1 MTKYARNKALL
12 VKLEA
17 TYGEDAAPTGAANAM
32 QAGNFNFEPLLGTDV
47 SRDLILP
54 YMGHQGV
61 ILTGNYAR
69 LAFDVE
75 VAGSGAAG
83 TVPAWGVLMRACG
96 MAEVI
101 TAATDVKYTPVSR
114 DFEAASIYFVNDGI
128 KHVLLGARGT
138 WKLSM
143 QPSQI
148 ARFSYTLTGLLG
160 TITDDANPVIDLTK
174 FIKPVPV
181 SKANTTFS
189 LLGYAGA
196 CEAFS
201 FDLAGDIQPRLL
213 INEESIEYTDRQ
225 MTGEA
230 TMAATS
236 LATVDWFG
244 KALSHETGVLAAQ
257 HGKAAGNIVQFDA
270 PRVQIGRTT
279 YEENQKILNNKM
291 PMMLLPSAGNDEF
304 TITVK

>member
-12 VKLEA
+12 VKPE
-17 TYGEDAAPTGAANAM
+17 TVYGTDVVPTGAANAI
-32 QAGNFNFEPLLGTDV
+32 QASNFNFEPLLGTDV

-69 LAFDVE
+69 VGFDVE

-83 TVPAWGVLMRACG
+83 TAPAWGVPMRACG

-101 TAATDVKYTPVSR
+101 TAGADVKYTPISGG
-114 DFEAASIYFVNDGI
+114 FESASIYFVNDGI

-138 WKLSM
+138 WKLDM
-143 QPSQI
+143 QPNQI
-148 ARFSYTLTGLLG
+148 ARFSFTLTGLLG
-160 TITDDANPVIDLTK
+160 TITDAANPAIDTTK

-201 FDLAGDIQPRLL
+201 FDLAADIQPRLL

-230 TMAATS
+230 TMATTS
-236 LATVDWFG
+236 LATVDWFA
-244 KALSHETGVLAAQ
+244 KAQAHDIGVMAAQ
-257 HGKAAGNIVQFDA
+257 HGTVAGNIVQFDA
-270 PRVQIGRTT
+270 ARVQIGRTT
-279 YEENQKILNNKM
+279 YGETQKILNNKM
-291 PMMLLPSAGNDEF
+291 PLMLLPTVGNDEF

>member
-69 LAFDVE
+69 VAFDVE
-75 VAGSGAAG
+75 VAGSGTAG
-83 TVPAWGVLMRACG
+83 TAPAWGVLMRACG

-101 TAATDVKYTPVSR
+101 TAATDVKYTPISGG
-114 DFEAASIYFVNDGI
+114 FEAASIYFVNDGI

-148 ARFSYTLTGLLG
+148 ARYSYTLTGLLG
-160 TITDDANPVIDLTK
+160 TITDDANPAIDVTK

-230 TMAATS
+230 TMATTS
-236 LATVDWFG
+236 LETVDWF
-244 KALSHETGVLAAQ
+244 AAAQAHETGVMAAQ
-257 HGKAAGNIVQFDA
+257 HGKTAGNIVQFDA

-279 YEENQKILNNKM
+279 YGETQKILNNKM
-291 PMMLLPSAGNDEF
+291 PLMLLPTAGNDEF